1 MNNWKNNCQLIKLW
15 YFVMKRN
22 KQKIYIIVYKM
33 KIFIKICINCMEIQI
48 KKLEQKILIISRN
61 KNNLY

>member
-1 MNNWKNNCQLIKLW
+1 MNNWKSNCQLIKLL

-22 KQKIYIIVYKM
+22 KQKIYIVVYKM
-33 KIFIKICINCMEIQI
+33 KIFIKICINCMETQI
-48 KKLEQKILIISRN
+48 KKLEQKILIISRS

>member
-1 MNNWKNNCQLIKLW
+1 MNNWKSNCQLIKLL
-15 YFVMKRN
+15 YSVMKRN
-22 KQKIYIIVYKM
+22 KQKIYILVYKM

-61 KNNLY
+61 RNNLS